1 MNKEIINNK
10 TYSISNKLYD
20 ALQEAQ
26 QAVETL
32 QQVIDTLE
40 LWTGQSDQVLSSR
53 LEIEDME
60 QLLQGLEELQDYTA
74 ASGEYVEQAMEAMEK
89 LSNE

>member
-1 MNKEIINNK
+1 MNKEINNK
-10 TYSISNKLYD
+10 TYSISNKLFD

-26 QAVETL
+26 QAVDTL

-40 LWTGQSDQVLSSR
+40 LWTGQSDQVLISS
-53 LEIEDME
+53 LEVEDVE
-60 QLLQGLEELQDYTA
+60 QVLQDLEELQDYTA
-74 ASGEYVEQAMEAMEK
+74 ASGECIEQAIEAMEK

>member
-1 MNKEIINNK
+1 MNKEINNK
-10 TYSISNKLYD
+10 TYCISNKLYD

-32 QQVIDTLE
+32 QQVVDTLE
-40 LWTGQSDQVLSSR
+40 LWTGQSDQVLISR
-53 LEIEDME
+53 LEVEDVE
-60 QLLQGLEELQDYTA
+60 QLLQALEELQDYTA
-74 ASGEYVEQAMEAMEK
+74 ASGEYVEQAIEEMEK

>member
-1 MNKEIINNK
+1 MNQEINNK
-10 TYSISNKLYD
+10 TYYISNKLYD
-20 ALQEAQ
+20 ALEEAQ

-32 QQVIDTLE
+32 QQVVDTLE

-53 LEIEDME
+53 LEVEDVE
-60 QLLQGLEELQDYTA
+60 QLLQELEELQDYTTA
-74 ASGEYVEQAMEAMEK
+74 RGEYIEQAIEAMEK

>member
-1 MNKEIINNK
+1 MNKEINYK

-26 QAVETL
+26 QAVEAL
-32 QQVIDTLE
+32 QQVVDTLE
-40 LWTGQSDQVLSSR
+40 LWTGQSDQVLNSR
-53 LEIEDME
+53 LEVEDVE
-60 QLLQGLEELQDYTA
+60 QLLQELEELQDYTA
-74 ASGEYVEQAMEAMEK
+74 TSGEYIEQAIEAMEK

>member
-1 MNKEIINNK
+1 MNKEIDNK
-10 TYSISNKLYD
+10 TYCISNKLYD

-53 LEIEDME
+53 LEVEDVE
-60 QLLQGLEELQDYTA
+60 QLLQELEELQDYTT
-74 ASGEYVEQAMEAMEK
+74 ASGEYVEQAIEAMEK
-89 LSNE
+89 WSNE

>member
-1 MNKEIINNK
+1 MNKEINNT
-10 TYSISNKLYD
+10 TYCISNKLYD

-32 QQVIDTLE
+32 QQVVDTLE

-53 LEIEDME
+53 VEIEDVE
-60 QLLQGLEELQDYTA
+60 QLLQELEELQDYTT
-74 ASGEYVEQAMEAMEK
+74 ASGEYIEQAIEAMEK
-89 LSNE
+89 ISNE